1 MAGFQSFRQSFQ
13 DILNPIC
20 SCEENIETTNHY
32 LLHFPNY
39 LNEKMTLWNNLQIEE
54 HVLDRNYSRL
64 SGILLFGDSSLKDAK
79 NTSILNATIQCIFD
93 TKRSGV
99 PLINLLK
106 LQKWKKPIY
115 YVVCSMN
122 RGNLI
127 LIKLL
132 LVSLYINFHFV

>member
-1 MAGFQSFRQSFQ
+1 
-13 DILNPIC
+13 
-20 SCEENIETTNHY
+20 
-32 LLHFPNY
+32 
-39 LNEKMTLWNNLQIEE
+39 MTLWNNLQIEE
-54 HVLDRNYSRL
+54 HVLDRNYSQL
-64 SGILLFGDSSLKDAK
+64 SGILLFGDSSFKDAK
-79 NTSILNATIQCIFD
+79 NTNILNATIQYIFD

-122 RGNLI
+122 RGDLI